1 MKFGELTSIVH
12 NAADSLASG
21 MGFMIGVYGIEI
33 FGEASRSAEGI
44 ITVDFL
50 TGRVTSGEASP
61 SLSKAVELYR
71 TAFDELCAKHCVEPW
86 SFKTATARF
95 GTDRQLGQWFET
107 FVEDRNGRASTDRYF
122 GLESRRL

>member
-1 MKFGELTSIVH
+1 MKFKALTSIVH

-21 MGFMIGVYGIEI
+21 MGFMIGVYGIDI
-33 FGEASRSAEGI
+33 FGEAGRSTEGT

-50 TGRVTSGEASP
+50 TGRVVAGVASASLVEA
-61 SLSKAVELYR
+61 VQLYR
-71 TAFDELCAKHCVEPW
+71 TAFDELCVKHGVEPW
-86 SFKTATARF
+86 SFKAATAKF

-107 FVEDRNGRASTDRYF
+107 FVEDRDGRTSTDRYF